1 MQLLFFPAVFF
12 NTLLKMASLAIGSM
26 LFFIRTCDG
35 DDGQAEEEKTAAFI
49 CTGTDAEKIKDW
61 CE

>member
-1 MQLLFFPAVFF
+1 
-12 NTLLKMASLAIGSM
+12 MASLAIGSM